1 MPRPSEINTPPIFID
16 ASGGNV
22 YFDQPPGLNTIQIS
36 NPVTFFYGQEGIGEA
51 DQSSYNSTRWIIEGL
66 TTPAAGMVIYDS
78 GERPGVAGSLSSK
91 LILNAGFQG
100 LNLSV
105 INTHVEA
112 NPLGGIFQVKIT
124 CTASV
129 IDDAGNTVSSN
140 EAYFLLDVQFDVASN
155 KTNAD
160 INEDGTFDDPD
171 DSDAQSEF
179 PDSLIPLPPGTPNYA
194 PFKATITG
202 YGEDGGIQYLDID
215 ESWNEYKSQLPP
227 TTRENFGFSPE
238 LNFLNY
244 NFTYKSND
252 REDLNTYLHFGDDK
266 IYLTTNIATDAF
278 KYPRPPHSAVFK
290 MYEPLPAEINEKDKV
305 YIVREILPV
314 LTETVELVS
323 YDPEDDVND
332 VVDIVVL
339 RTADNLP

>member
-1 MPRPSEINTPPIFID
+1 MPIPSEINTPPIFID

-22 YFDQPPGLNTIQIS
+22 NFDQPPGLNTILLS
-36 NPVTFFYGQEGIGEA
+36 SPVTFFYGQEGLGEA

-66 TTPAAGMVIYDS
+66 TVPAAGNVIYDS
-78 GERPGVAGSLSSK
+78 GVKPGVAGSVSSK
-91 LILNAGFQG
+91 LILNAGFEG
-100 LNLSV
+100 LNLSA
-105 INTHVEA
+105 INNHVEA

-129 IDDAGNTVSSN
+129 IDEAGNTVSSN
-140 EAYFLLDVQFDVASN
+140 EAYFLLDVQFEVASN

-160 INEDGTFDDPD
+160 INNDPD
-171 DSDAQSEF
+171 SDSNF

-227 TTRENFGFSPE
+227 TTREN
-238 LNFLNY
+238 Y

-266 IYLTTNIATDAF
+266 IYLTTNVATDAF
-278 KYPRPPHSAVFK
+278 KYPRPPHAAVFK

-305 YIVREILPV
+305 YVVREILPV